1 MKKYVVDLT
10 QQERTHL
17 QEVAHSS
24 AQSARKVRYAQA
36 LLKADAGWC
45 DEKIA
50 EAFDVSVNTVG
61 RLRQR
66 FVQEGLDVAL
76 GARSRQPRPH
86 ARKLDGEA
94 QAHLIALACTE
105 APEGRSRWT
114 LRLLAD
120 KMVELGY
127 VEGLSHEAVRK
138 VLKKTN

>member
-1 MKKYVVDLT
+1 VKNYVVDLT
-10 QQERTHL
+10 QPEREHL
-17 QEVAHSS
+17 QQVTHS
-24 AQSARKVRYAQA
+24 AGDSARRIRYAQA
-36 LLKADAGWC
+36 LLKAEAGWP

-50 EAFDVSVNTVG
+50 EAFDVSVNTVA

-66 FVQEGLDVAL
+66 FVGEGLDVAL
-76 GARSRQPRPH
+76 GARSRRPRPH

-94 QAHLIALACTE
+94 QAHLIALACSE

-120 KMVELGY
+120 KMVELNY
-127 VEGLSHEAVRK
+127 VESLSHEAVRK